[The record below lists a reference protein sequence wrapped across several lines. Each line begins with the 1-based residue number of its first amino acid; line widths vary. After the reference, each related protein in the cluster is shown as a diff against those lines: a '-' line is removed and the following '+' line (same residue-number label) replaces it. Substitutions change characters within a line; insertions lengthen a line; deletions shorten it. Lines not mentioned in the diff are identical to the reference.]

1 MAMTHFVTISP
12 RPHVTFWIVCL
23 QSCPPGVLDF
33 RWEQC
38 AAYNNATYGGKLY
51 AWLPYTD
58 RKNPCALYCI
68 AKGTRTVVRLAPK
81 VLDGT
86 RCKHNTFDMCIS
98 GKCWVRSKRVAALV
112 TLLCNHGNDLEKCK
126 CVCV

>member
-1 MAMTHFVTISP
+1 M
-12 RPHVTFWIVCL
+12 
-23 QSCPPGVLDF
+23 LDF
-33 RWEQC
+33 RSEQC

-98 GKCWVRSKRVAALV
+98 GKCWVRSQWAVALV
-112 TLLCNHGNDLEKCK
+112 TSVSNRCPSNVGCYCGNDREK
-126 CVCV
+126 